1 MQGPRSAA
9 EVIEAVEKLDADP
22 SVDVIVVARG
32 GGSVEDLLP
41 FSDEALLRAVHK
53 ARTPVVSAIGHEQDA
68 PLLDLAADVRASTP
82 TDAAKLVVPDMAE
95 ELAGV
100 IWARDRVRAVT
111 ARIVDREQ
119 ERLDQLRSR
128 PVMADPRTLL
138 VARSEEVDRL
148 LERARRTLGHRL
160 DRAADDIGHQRARAR
175 ALSPLATLRRG
186 YAVLQDADGHVV
198 TSAGSVAVG
207 AQVSIRVAD
216 GRVLATATSSET
228 DPAGATGS
236 QTDPAGAT
244 GSQTDPAEA
253 PAGTTTDDL
262 GDSPAPDGGGDARAL
277 DLPTEGSRDE

>member
-1 MQGPRSAA
+1 MI
-9 EVIEAVEKLDADP
+9 VI
-22 SVDVIVVARG
+22 ARG

-41 FSDEALLRAVHK
+41 FSDEALLRAVHR

-82 TDAAKLVVPDMAE
+82 TDAAKLLVPDMAE

-100 IWARDRVRAVT
+100 TWARDRVRSVT
-111 ARIVDREQ
+111 SRIIDREQ

-138 VARSEEVDRL
+138 GARADEVDQL

-175 ALSPLATLRRG
+175 ALSPLATLQRG

-198 TSAGSVAVG
+198 TSVAATSAGAS
-207 AQVSIRVAD
+207 VSIRVAD
-216 GRVLATATSSET
+216 GRVLATTTGTERDPRTADNSAETGADTSTET
-228 DPAGATGS
+228 SDDTS
-236 QTDPAGAT
+236 N
-244 GSQTDPAEA
+244 E
-253 PAGTTTDDL
+253 GTPDD
-262 GDSPAPDGGGDARAL
+262 
-277 DLPTEGSRDE
+277 